1 MPDLFKIG
9 DWWYHIVT
17 EYSDRSKMVYRM
29 SKSLNGP
36 WIAPKDDA
44 FDGRAYYAG
53 RTFELNGQRILFG
66 WVATKD
72 KDDDD
77 ENFIWA
83 GTFMAHEVYQKE
95 DGTLGVRIPETVWNA
110 FDKEEKKDDFVI
122 DTPTK
127 SSEVVIGK
135 NTGDIFK
142 FEADVEFSEGTRTF
156 GVRFY
161 EDEDKAESYQFVF
174 NTTEN
179 RYVFEKKPN
188 WPWPANQNIGLER
201 PIDLIP
207 GKKYNI
213 RMIVDDTIATIY
225 VDGVA
230 LNARAYKRPGESL
243 SLFASEGSLK
253 VTNCKVTIG
262 LK

>member
-1 MPDLFKIG
+1 M
-9 DWWYHIVT
+9 
-17 EYSDRSKMVYRM
+17 
-29 SKSLNGP
+29 
-36 WIAPKDDA
+36 
-44 FDGRAYYAG
+44 
-53 RTFELNGQRILFG
+53 
-66 WVATKD
+66 
-72 KDDDD
+72 
-77 ENFIWA
+77 
-83 GTFMAHEVYQKE
+83 
-95 DGTLGVRIPETVWNA
+95 
-110 FDKEEKKDDFVI
+110 
-122 DTPTK
+122 
-127 SSEVVIGK
+127 
-135 NTGDIFK
+135 
-142 FEADVEFSEGTRTF
+142 
-156 GVRFY
+156 
-161 EDEDKAESYQFVF
+161 QFVF

-201 PIDLIP
+201 PLDLIP

-230 LNARAYKRPGESL
+230 SNARAYKRPGESL

>member
-1 MPDLFKIG
+1 M
-9 DWWYHIVT
+9 
-17 EYSDRSKMVYRM
+17 
-29 SKSLNGP
+29 
-36 WIAPKDDA
+36 
-44 FDGRAYYAG
+44 
-53 RTFELNGQRILFG
+53 
-66 WVATKD
+66 
-72 KDDDD
+72 
-77 ENFIWA
+77 
-83 GTFMAHEVYQKE
+83 
-95 DGTLGVRIPETVWNA
+95 
-110 FDKEEKKDDFVI
+110 
-122 DTPTK
+122 
-127 SSEVVIGK
+127 
-135 NTGDIFK
+135 
-142 FEADVEFSEGTRTF
+142 EFSEGTRTF

-201 PIDLIP
+201 PIELIP
-207 GKKYNI
+207 GRKYNI

-253 VTNCKVTIG
+253 VTNCKVTTG
-262 LK
+262 LKK

>member
-1 MPDLFKIG
+1 M
-9 DWWYHIVT
+9 
-17 EYSDRSKMVYRM
+17 
-29 SKSLNGP
+29 
-36 WIAPKDDA
+36 
-44 FDGRAYYAG
+44 
-53 RTFELNGQRILFG
+53 
-66 WVATKD
+66 
-72 KDDDD
+72 
-77 ENFIWA
+77 
-83 GTFMAHEVYQKE
+83 
-95 DGTLGVRIPETVWNA
+95 
-110 FDKEEKKDDFVI
+110 
-122 DTPTK
+122 
-127 SSEVVIGK
+127 
-135 NTGDIFK
+135 
-142 FEADVEFSEGTRTF
+142 EFSEGTRTF

-230 LNARAYKRPGESL
+230 LNARDKSQKGSFLGYIKQIHNFIKKDIGYHKRCGISFK
-243 SLFASEGSLK
+243 SYDTLFMDFA
-253 VTNCKVTIG
+253 
-262 LK
+262 